1 MLTINQNKKLLMEKQ
16 VAADLENDI
25 KTINTLKIERNRG
38 NLTPEVIDMC
48 NNQIDNMAN
57 VVEALLHPSTRNIAS
72 CVAALKDCPQD
83 LATFCTFADAYDD
96 VIKWNKLHDEGIL
109 PIDATIAHRE
119 MDIAMFKMLC
129 DKYRDTYTNDIC
141 YILYCYAYRNHKV

>member
-57 VVEALLHPSTRNIAS
+57 VV
-72 CVAALKDCPQD
+72 
-83 LATFCTFADAYDD
+83 
-96 VIKWNKLHDEGIL
+96 
-109 PIDATIAHRE
+109 
-119 MDIAMFKMLC
+119 
-129 DKYRDTYTNDIC
+129 
-141 YILYCYAYRNHKV
+141 